1 MKDIIKFTNEDRSL
15 VVAELE
21 KIQKSKLEPV
31 KPSRKLFKD
40 EKGMFYLIFGG
51 KNDWHGIRPNLIEQ
65 IAQNNK
71 EGALVIAKKY
81 RTKMDIC
88 VGSLLKLML
97 NKTKLVKTA
106 KGDYQFHVFL
116 TEDGLFLKEIPE
128 LYLNKVSEIFYPSH
142 KPNFQNLREISKI
155 INIEIPNE
163 AELTHSDI
171 QAKLILIGSY
181 LNYRTF
187 TPDKS
192 KESIYGMLG
201 NLCSEQ
207 SIPDDYIPAKQLDTV
222 KFIDVIWF
230 DSEGCPTHCFEVEHS
245 TDVTKGLLRLY
256 QVRKFRIKMFIV
268 ADESKRDK
276 FKKEI
281 LKSPFSKIKEE
292 YVFRNYA
299 DLDEFFE
306 SVKQFTKVQGKFLNG

>member
-97 NKTKLVKTA
+97 
-106 KGDYQFHVFL
+106 
-116 TEDGLFLKEIPE
+116 
-128 LYLNKVSEIFYPSH
+128 
-142 KPNFQNLREISKI
+142 
-155 INIEIPNE
+155 
-163 AELTHSDI
+163 
-171 QAKLILIGSY
+171 
-181 LNYRTF
+181 
-187 TPDKS
+187 
-192 KESIYGMLG
+192 
-201 NLCSEQ
+201 
-207 SIPDDYIPAKQLDTV
+207 
-222 KFIDVIWF
+222 
-230 DSEGCPTHCFEVEHS
+230 S
-245 TDVTKGLLRLY
+245 TIT
-256 QVRKFRIKMFIV
+256 
-268 ADESKRDK
+268 
-276 FKKEI
+276 
-281 LKSPFSKIKEE
+281 
-292 YVFRNYA
+292 
-299 DLDEFFE
+299 
-306 SVKQFTKVQGKFLNG
+306 